1 MIRRLARWGHFV
13 LHVLG
18 LVAVLGMLGVIV
30 FERNLRFDLTP
41 ERKFTLSQHA
51 EQILDRL
58 DRDVNIIAFTRG
70 DDNRNIHMKDLFW
83 RVRERQ
89 PRVAWRI
96 VDVNR
101 NPSLAREYGA
111 DAYGAVVVESGGR
124 RKNFSNVTREDVLM
138 AAILQ
143 VTRAERKIVYFLTGH
158 GEHDIEDSGRR
169 KGYTTIRSV
178 LMDEFYEVQKL
189 SLVSQPEVPEDA
201 DVLVIAGPRT
211 DLLAEELHKI
221 GAYLE
226 RGGGILALLEPDSS
240 PSLNAFL
247 TRWRMRFPDA
257 LVADGD
263 NAMAQGE
270 PLTMR
275 VADPTDY
282 SLITTRLIGDPVFSL
297 SRPIEIL
304 EDDRQASFATRAI
317 LRTGKEAWTIPSRT
331 GQIAGATDF
340 DPSRGDVRGQ
350 QVLGAQVVIE
360 VDGEVPDDAVTETGD
375 APRPTS
381 RIVVLGDSDFADN
394 FFVELLGNKDLFVNS
409 VNWLAKEDELI
420 AIRPQKKPVGREQ
433 LFLSGR
439 QSYWSFMNFTVF
451 QPLAVLA
458 VGGIVFAWRK
468 LR

>member
-1 MIRRLARWGHFV
+1 MIHRLGRWGHFA

-18 LVAVLGMLGVIV
+18 LLAMLGMLAVV
-30 FERNLRFDLTP
+30 LFERNVRVDLTP

-70 DDNRNIHMKDLFW
+70 DDNRNTQLKDLFW

-89 PRVAWRI
+89 PRVTWRI

-143 VTRAERKIVYFLTGH
+143 VTRGDRKVVYFLTGH
-158 GEHDIEDSGRR
+158 GEHDVDDSGRR
-169 KGYTTIRSV
+169 KGYTTVRSV
-178 LMDEFYEVQKL
+178 LMDEFYEVREL
-189 SLVSQPEVPEDA
+189 SLVSTPEVPEDC

-211 DLLAEELHKI
+211 DLLADELIKI
-221 GAYLE
+221 NAYLE
-226 RGGGILALLEPDSS
+226 RGGGVFALLEPDSS

-275 VADPTDY
+275 VANPTTY
-282 SLITTRLIGDPVFSL
+282 SLITTRLVGDPVFSL
-297 SRPIEIL
+297 ARPIEIL
-304 EDDRQASFATRAI
+304 DDDPGANFATRAI

-340 DPSRGDVRGQ
+340 DAGRGDVRGQ
-350 QVLGAQVVIE
+350 SVLAAQVVIE
-360 VDGEVPDDAVTETGD
+360 TGGEVPEDAITDTDE
-375 APRPTS
+375 APRATS

-394 FFVELLGNKDLFVNS
+394 FFIELLGNKDLFVNS

-420 AIRPQKKPVGREQ
+420 AIRPQKKAVGREQ

-439 QSYWSFMNFTVF
+439 QSYWSFMNFTVL